1 MSSTKKVKA
10 PTGPGAAVLAGA
22 MSVAARQSRLPHQP
36 KTRTKGAD
44 KVAMTVFAPRETHEK
59 LRELAAARQTS
70 LQQIV
75 AAAVDLWLMREGQ
88 TFSFYPTHPRADH
101 DSELGAM

>member
-1 MSSTKKVKA
+1 MTTGKKMKV
-10 PTGPGAAVLAGA
+10 PVGPGAGVLAGA

-88 TFSFYPTHPRADH
+88 TFSFYPA
-101 DSELGAM
+101 SGAPETLTERV